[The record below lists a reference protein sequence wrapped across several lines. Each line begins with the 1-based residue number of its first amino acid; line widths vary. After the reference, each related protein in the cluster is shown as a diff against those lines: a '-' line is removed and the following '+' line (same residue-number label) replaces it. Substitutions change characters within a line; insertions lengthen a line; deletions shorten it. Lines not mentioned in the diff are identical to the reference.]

1 MQPFLQQLCSLVV
14 QKFLDEVCSV
24 PTSRSGSGPNCL
36 QVVGFGFGS
45 TYLVAATHLQRRTS
59 PVTVLKDSRNSS
71 CVKEWPAQIM
81 G

>member
-24 PTSRSGSGPNCL
+24 PTSWFDSGPNYL
-36 QVVGFGFGS
+36 QVVGFGFSS
-45 TYLVAATHLQRRTS
+45 TYLVGARHLQRRTS

-71 CVKEWPAQIM
+71 CMKEWPA
-81 G
+81 